1 MPDIPLQP
9 KKHTISIEYCVPCD
23 YSQQALAVVKSLVR
37 DYQHLIDRLELVMG
51 SKGTFDV
58 TVDDTLIF
66 SKAEQ
71 KRFPKEGEI
80 LTLFED
86 VLGHKV
92 EKYPRD

>member
-9 KKHTISIEYCVPCD
+9 HKHTVSIEYCVPCD
-23 YSQQALAVVKSLVR
+23 YSQQALAVVEALLG
-37 DYQHLIDRLELVMG
+37 DYQHLMARLELVMG

-58 TVDDTLIF
+58 KVDDTLIF

-71 KRFPKEGEI
+71 KRFPEGGEV
-80 LTLFED
+80 LELFE
-86 VLGHKV
+86 KAISRQV

>member
-1 MPDIPLQP
+1 MTDMPLQP
-9 KKHTISIEYCVPCD
+9 QKHTVSIEYCVPCD
-23 YSQQALAVVKSLVR
+23 YSQQAIAVVEGLVR

-71 KRFPKEGEI
+71 KRFPEAGEI
-80 LTLFED
+80 LTLFEG
-86 VLGHKV
+86 VLGHIV

>member
-1 MPDIPLQP
+1 MVDIPLQP
-9 KKHTISIEYCVPCD
+9 QKHTVSIEYCVPCD
-23 YSQQALAVVKSLVR
+23 YSQQVLGVVEALVR

-58 TVDDTLIF
+58 TVDDSFIF

-71 KRFPKEGEI
+71 KRFPEEGEI
-80 LTLFED
+80 SELF
-86 VLGHKV
+86 VKAIGRKV

>member
-1 MPDIPLQP
+1 MTDVSLQP
-9 KKHTISIEYCVPCD
+9 KKHAISIEYCVPCD
-23 YSQQALAVVKSLVR
+23 YSQQALLVTESLVR
-37 DYQHLIDRLELVMG
+37 DYQHVIDRFELIMG

-58 TVDDTLIF
+58 TVDGKLIF

-71 KRFPKEGEI
+71 KRFPEAGEI
-80 LTLFED
+80 LTLFEG

>member
-1 MPDIPLQP
+1 MTDIPLQP
-9 KKHTISIEYCVPCD
+9 QKHTVSIEYCVPCD
-23 YSQQALAVVKSLVR
+23 YSQQALAAVEALVR

-58 TVDDTLIF
+58 TVDDTVIF

-71 KRFPKEGEI
+71 KRFPEDGEV
-80 LTLFED
+80 LELFEKAM
-86 VLGHKV
+86 GRQV